1 MKTSHEKTLNDA
13 EVEALLASIDGS
25 SSPEQNATVSMQH
38 SEERTVAN
46 AWEMDIHDSS
56 VAELNR

>member
-13 EVEALLASIDGS
+13 EVEALLASIDRSG
-25 SSPEQNATVSMQH
+25 PEKHPAGRVQNG
-38 SEERTVAN
+38 EEHTVAN

-56 VAELNR
+56 VAELDR

>member
-1 MKTSHEKTLNDA
+1 MKTSHDKTLNDA

-25 SSPEQNATVSMQH
+25 SPEQNATVPVQH

>member
-1 MKTSHEKTLNDA
+1 MKTSHDKTLNDA

-25 SSPEQNATVSMQH
+25 SPEQNATISMQN